1 MVAEVKKKKKKTE
14 SGASEAI
21 NTEIFKMR
29 GDRELT
35 WTGFKPGLQSV
46 PRC

>member
-1 MVAEVKKKKKKTE
+1 MVAEVKKKKKTE

-21 NTEIFKMR
+21 ITEIFKISS
-29 GDRELT
+29 DRELT

-46 PRC
+46 PHC